1 MTERKKVFHLEPD
14 LVVNHGL
21 NWLTTQKAWIKWLIN
36 IISVYLFF
44 KSNSPSEVFPFL
56 YLGAQDDLSE
66 SKIKKS
72 KITHVLNATKDLEKP
87 NIIEK
92 ENFLRIPVLD
102 SQCETILNFLEEPFS
117 S

>member
-1 MTERKKVFHLEPD
+1 MF
-14 LVVNHGL
+14 
-21 NWLTTQKAWIKWLIN
+21 I
-36 IISVYLFF
+36 YF

-87 NIIEK
+87 KIIQK

-102 SQCETILNFLEEPFS
+102 SQCETILTFLEESFS
-117 S
+117 DMHFVKKRRR